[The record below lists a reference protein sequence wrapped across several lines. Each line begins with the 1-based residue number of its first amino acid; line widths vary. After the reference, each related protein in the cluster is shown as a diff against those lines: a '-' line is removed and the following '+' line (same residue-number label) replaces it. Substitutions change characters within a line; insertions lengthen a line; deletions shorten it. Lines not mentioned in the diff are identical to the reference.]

1 MSDATLDRL
10 LPPAEKTSLALG
22 YLPLCDA
29 APLLVA
35 EHLGLYQRLGLEVTL
50 QREISWANVRDK
62 LVSGALDAAQ
72 MLAPLPPMATLG
84 ISGLRKT
91 MVSSMTLSRN
101 GNGITLNRQLVD
113 EALDRGFTPD
123 QPASL
128 AAFIRQRSQVDG
140 KKPTFATVHA
150 FSNHTVL
157 LRKWLRSGGVD
168 PDTDIA
174 MLVVPP
180 SQMVDSLDS
189 GIVDGISVGEPW
201 NSLALQSGVGMIA
214 ADSTDY
220 LSGSAE
226 KVLCTQQDWQRCHTG
241 TLARLLVALLLACQW
256 LGSMKNR
263 EQAATLL
270 SQPGYLGLDE
280 ALMRPALGALV
291 DARNREPGGFAS
303 PIVFYGPGVNRPSI
317 AECEQFILNCTAP
330 MGAPLS
336 TKTIKSLAQASSDPT
351 FFDYAFEKFQQLS
364 TEEYTGLAHH

>member
-1 MSDATLDRL
+1 MLDRL
-10 LPPAEKTSLALG
+10 LPPAEKSRLVIG
-22 YLPLCDA
+22 FLPLCDA

-35 EHLGLYQRLGLEVTL
+35 EQLGLYERVGLEVSL

-72 MLAPLPPMATLG
+72 MLAPLPAMATLG

-91 MVSSMTLSRN
+91 LVSSMTLSRN

-113 EALDRGFTPD
+113 EALDRGFTPE

-128 AAFIRQRSQVDG
+128 AAFIRQRAQADG

-174 MLVVPP
+174 TLVVPP

-201 NSLALQSGVGMIA
+201 NSVAVQSGVGMIA

-220 LSGSAE
+220 LAGSAE

-263 EQAATLL
+263 DAAAALL
-270 SQPGYLGLDE
+270 ARPEYLGLDQS
-280 ALMRPALGALV
+280 LMRPALGALV
-291 DARNREPGGFAS
+291 EAGSREQGGFAS
-303 PIVFYGPGVNRPSI
+303 PITFYGPGVNRPSVH
-317 AECEQFILNCTAP
+317 ECEQFILNCTEP
-330 MGAPLS
+330 LGAPLS
-336 TKTIKSLAQASSDPT
+336 TKTIKSLAQASSDPV

-364 TEEYTGLAHH
+364 TEEYIGVAHH